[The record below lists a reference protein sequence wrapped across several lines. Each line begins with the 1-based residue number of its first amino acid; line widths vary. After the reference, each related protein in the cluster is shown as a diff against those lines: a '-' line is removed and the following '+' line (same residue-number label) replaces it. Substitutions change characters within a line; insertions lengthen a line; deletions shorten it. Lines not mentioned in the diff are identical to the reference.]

1 MAISPKHLQ
10 DLYKLLSFQK
20 TPADMKLLLDDL
32 LTPQEKSKLAE
43 RWQIVKLLASG
54 MTQRKIAQTLHVSI
68 SKVTR
73 GSRQLQYGSGGF
85 KKYLKRMKK

>member
-1 MAISPKHLQ
+1 MATSHKNLR
-10 DLYKLLSFQK
+10 DLYKLLSSQK
-20 TPADMKLLLDDL
+20 TTADMKQLLDDL
-32 LTPQEKSKLAE
+32 LTPQEKNKLAE

-54 MTQRKIAQTLHVSI
+54 MTQRKIAQKLHVSI

-85 KKYLKRMKK
+85 KKYLKKR